1 MNLKKAECVY
11 KCWHCDK
18 VNNGRAYP
26 DRISYFTC
34 GRCDCR
40 TKVEVIKEVD
50 GIKILVTNLEPK
62 ERNYSYTPRLKKV
75 VRKVE
80 AYPPPDMPFE
90 LAYKSP
96 VEEIEESINSN
107 DKELDQ
113 LKAEIEKMRK
123 RK

>member
-18 VNNGRAYP
+18 VNSGRAYP

-40 TKVEVIKEVD
+40 TKVEVVKEAD

-62 ERNYSYTPRLKKV
+62 ERAYNYTPRPKKA

-80 AYPPPDMPFE
+80 AYPSLSEPFE

-96 VEEIEESINSN
+96 VAEIESEMNNN
-107 DKELDQ
+107 DKELER
-113 LKAEIEKMRK
+113 LKNEIEKMRK
-123 RK
+123 RR